1 MVRPFNV
8 AGRRQMLDGQ
18 YLPFERRQVFKRNE
32 AVMALA
38 QCIQRTELPLGFVED
53 GRQFCIRGL
62 IGKNVF
68 L

>member
-1 MVRPFNV
+1 MVRLFNM

-32 AVMALA
+32 AVMALSQGV
-38 QCIQRTELPLGFVED
+38 QCTEVPLGFVED
-53 GRQFCIRGL
+53 GRQLCIRGF
-62 IGKNVF
+62 IGKYIF